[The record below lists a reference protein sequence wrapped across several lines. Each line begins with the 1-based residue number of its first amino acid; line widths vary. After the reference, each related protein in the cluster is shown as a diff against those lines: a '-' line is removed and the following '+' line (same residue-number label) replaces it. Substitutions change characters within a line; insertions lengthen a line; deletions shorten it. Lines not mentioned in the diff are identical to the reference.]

1 MGNTSPRKLVGWKEI
16 AEYLRTSTRTA
27 QRWER
32 ELGLPVHHAG
42 SSKGY
47 SVFAYADEFETWLK
61 TSKGKTASTS
71 DQKELGNT
79 TDTGTRTSVWRGLK
93 WLAASAIV
101 VLVVGTILVIHRY
114 RAAHHPKVSSITF
127 SGRQLLAWSEGKL
140 LWSYDLGQPTRT
152 LQPEEDVSQ
161 KFQILPTRGDPEGG
175 VIVAAPLMQFAT
187 GNLSTDAVYCF
198 SSAGKLLWQHAFTD
212 RIRFG
217 GEDCG
222 PRWEI
227 QALMVTGD
235 EAHRSAW
242 CAIGSYPTSVS
253 ILVRIDPSGH
263 TTRYFVN
270 YGHLGRLNELH
281 TARGSNILAGGINN
295 ETDEGALAV
304 LEEGE
309 PSGHSPQTAALSE
322 CDSCPPGQPLRYF
335 LFPRSEVIRVTGP
348 PYNSVMGLLV
358 TNAQIQFMTTEGP
371 GDPLA
376 GIWALYRIS
385 ESLVPQSVFFSDNY
399 RFTHQ
404 RLSAEG
410 KIKHTLA
417 GCPERLKPI
426 TVREWS
432 PHGGWEN
439 LPLPPVESKPRK

>member
-1 MGNTSPRKLVGWKEI
+1 MSNTSPRKLVGWKEI

-32 ELGLPVHHAG
+32 ELGLPVHHTG

-47 SVFAYADEFETWLK
+47 SVFAFAEEFETWLK

-71 DQKELGNT
+71 DQPGVASSP
-79 TDTGTRTSVWRGLK
+79 DVGTRTSIWWRPK
-93 WLAASAIV
+93 WLVALAILVLAA
-101 VLVVGTILVIHRY
+101 GTILVILRYQTAHR
-114 RAAHHPKVSSITF
+114 AKVGSITF
-127 SGRQLLAWSEGKL
+127 SGRQLLAWSGGKV
-140 LWSYDLGQPTRT
+140 LWSYDLGQPTRI
-152 LQPEEDVSQ
+152 LQPEEDVSRKVQ
-161 KFQILPTRGDPEGG
+161 LLPMSSDPEGG
-175 VIVAAPLMQFAT
+175 VIVAAPLMQFGA
-187 GNLSTDAVYCF
+187 GNVTTDAVYCF
-198 SSAGKLLWQHAFTD
+198 TSAGKLLWQHAFTD

-227 QALMVTGD
+227 QSLMVTGD
-235 EAHRSAW
+235 ESHSSAW
-242 CAIGSYPTSVS
+242 CTIGSYPTSVS

-309 PSGHSPQTAALSE
+309 PSGHSPQTGALSE
-322 CDSCPPGQPLRYF
+322 CDSCPQGQPLGYF
-335 LFPRSEVIRVTGP
+335 LFPRSEVIRVAGP

-358 TNAQIQFMTTEGP
+358 TNAQIQVMTTEGP
-371 GDPLA
+371 GALA
-376 GIWALYRIS
+376 GIWALYSIS
-385 ESLVPQSVFFSDNY
+385 ESFVPQSVFFSDNY
-399 RFTHQ
+399 RFTHD

-410 KIKHTLA
+410 KIKHPLA
-417 GCPERLKPI
+417 DCPERLKPI

-439 LPLPPVESKPRK
+439 ILLPPVESRASK